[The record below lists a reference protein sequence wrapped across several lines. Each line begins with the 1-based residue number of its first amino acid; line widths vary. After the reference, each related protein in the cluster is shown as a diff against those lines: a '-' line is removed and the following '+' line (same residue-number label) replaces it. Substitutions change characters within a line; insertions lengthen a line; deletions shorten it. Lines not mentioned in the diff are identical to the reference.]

1 MNNTDFSSLGLH
13 VDLVKNILSLGYSK
27 MTPIQAQTLPDILKG
42 SDVIGEGKTGSGK
55 TAAFSLG
62 ILNKLDVKNFR
73 IQSLVLCPTRE
84 LADQVASEVRKIG
97 RTIHNIKVLSLCGG
111 APFGPQKGSLKH
123 GAHIIVGTPGRILE
137 HINKGNL
144 ALSYVSMF
152 VLDEADR
159 MLDMGFQPA
168 VSSIVKHLPTN
179 RQTLLFTATFSDD
192 ATVISS
198 KIMKDP
204 KIIRALSVNKKSE
217 INQYFYQI
225 SDENHR
231 FEALKL
237 ILLKHRPE
245 STIIFC
251 ETKKETEEV
260 CNQLVSNGFVTL
272 ALHGDLD
279 QKDRDQT
286 LIRFSNNSVPILVAT
301 DVAARGID
309 IFSLGAVI
317 NYNIARNIDSHIHRI
332 GRTGRAGTTGNA
344 FSLFSEKERYRV
356 DLIEKYLNLTIIP
369 KKLPIPSILNDT
381 PIASLMETIQ
391 IDGGKKQKIRAGDI
405 LGALTGEG
413 GLNGTQVGKIN
424 IKDNWS
430 FVAINSDAYKA
441 ALNKL
446 ATGKLKGKIFRVR
459 LIRS

>member
-1 MNNTDFSSLGLH
+1 
-13 VDLVKNILSLGYSK
+13 

-42 SDVIGEGKTGSGK
+42 HDVIGEGKTGSGK

-62 ILNKLDVKNFR
+62 ILNKLNVKNFR

-111 APFGPQKGSLKH
+111 SPFGPQKGSLKH

-144 ALSYVSMF
+144 NLNDVSMF

-168 VSSIVKHLPTN
+168 VNSIIKNLPAN

-192 ATVISS
+192 AAPISS
-198 KIMKDP
+198 KLMKDP
-204 KIIRALSVNKKSE
+204 KIIRALPDSKKSE

-225 SDENHR
+225 NDENHR

-237 ILLKHRPE
+237 ILLKYRPD

-260 CNQLVSNGFVTL
+260 CSQLVTAGFSSL

-286 LIRFSNNSVPILVAT
+286 LIRFSNNSIPILVAT

-317 NYNIARNIDSHIHRI
+317 NYNLARNIDSHIHRI
-332 GRTGRAGTTGNA
+332 GRTGRAGVTGNA
-344 FSLFSEKERYRV
+344 FSLFSVKERYKV
-356 DLIEKYLNLTIIP
+356 NLIEKYLNLTIVP
-369 KKLPIPSILNDT
+369 KKLPSSSILNDT
-381 PIASLMETIQ
+381 PNASLMETIQ

-413 GLNGTQVGKIN
+413 ALNGTQVGKIN

-430 FVAINSDAYKA
+430 FVAVSSSAYKV